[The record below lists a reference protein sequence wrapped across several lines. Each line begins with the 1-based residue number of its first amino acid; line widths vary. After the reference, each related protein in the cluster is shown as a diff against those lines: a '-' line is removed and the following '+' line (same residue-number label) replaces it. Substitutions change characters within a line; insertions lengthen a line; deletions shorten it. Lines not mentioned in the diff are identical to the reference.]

1 MSISDQQLK
10 TITDELTAV
19 YGKKGSIGSEEL
31 CDKLEKINATLE
43 QVESIYKALE
53 DAKIEIVDEYDRTK
67 DLYDEISKEISM
79 DDPVKMYLKDIGK
92 YTLLSTEEEIVLAEK

>member
-53 DAKIEIVDEYDRTK
+53 DAK
-67 DLYDEISKEISM
+67 
-79 DDPVKMYLKDIGK
+79 
-92 YTLLSTEEEIVLAEK
+92 